1 MTSICVFTCVHICVC
16 VRVCV
21 FVCVCSRVNI
31 CVCFMWGVG
40 VLSGRV
46 RSCGITLSLLY
57 GNKGNKQLAVNIL
70 TVVIV

>member
-1 MTSICVFTCVHICVC
+1 MCVFHV
-16 VRVCV
+16 
-21 FVCVCSRVNI
+21 
-31 CVCFMWGVG
+31 GVG

-70 TVVIV
+70 MVVIV

>member
-1 MTSICVFTCVHICVC
+1 MCSHVFIY
-16 VRVCV
+16 VCV

-31 CVCFMWGVG
+31 CVFHVSVG

-70 TVVIV
+70 MVVIV